1 MLAQADP
8 HIRGEGVVVNDF
20 AIVVATVNGSGSQTA
35 NNTLV
40 RALFKM
46 GIPANGKNLFPSN
59 IYGLPTWYTIRV
71 SEKGYTAR
79 REDYHVLA
87 AMNPKTGVD
96 DIAKLAPG
104 GVVFYPDD
112 WKLASK
118 REDITYYTMP
128 VKALVKASEVK
139 SDLKEYV
146 ANMVYVGSMAELLGI
161 EVNEIKA
168 ALSYFLKGKEK
179 AVNLNFTL
187 VEQAMEHFRATY
199 PNAPKPFIVQRLEGE
214 KNGTAGKIMIEGNSA
229 GALGAV
235 FGGVSV
241 AAWYPITPSTSMI
254 DYLSDYIRDLRA
266 TYKTNA
272 EGKKELAEKNC
283 AIVQAEDELAA
294 VGMIIGAGW
303 MGARAMTATSGP
315 GISLMSEFAGL
326 AYFAEIPAVIWDIQR
341 MGPST
346 GLPTRTSQGDV
357 LKTYFLSHGDT
368 RHVVLLPAGMEECF
382 EFGWRAFD
390 VAEHLQTPVFVLS
403 DLDLG
408 MNLWMSKPFDYPTE
422 DMDRGKLF
430 TFEDMDK
437 NGGKFLRYR
446 DVEGDGIAARS
457 ISGKGP
463 AWFARGTGHT
473 EAATYS
479 EDPEVWTKNLQRLER
494 KFDTARKVVPQPV
507 TEMVDGAQ
515 IGIIGYGSSDPGIR
529 EALDVLTDGGLKADY
544 HRLRALP
551 LGDHTRNF
559 LASHER
565 VYVVENNYLGQMADL
580 LRMEYP
586 EYATRV
592 IAVNMCNGLPLT
604 ARWIA
609 GAITEQHESK

>member
-1 MLAQADP
+1 VLAQADP

-544 HRLRALP
+544 HRLRAPP